1 MSLALTL
8 SEVLVWLNLTSLAV
22 VLRVAFR
29 NL

>member
-8 SEVLVWLNLTSLAV
+8 SEVLVWLNLTSLAE